1 MDKFEH
7 MAGKLMSMQEHE
19 LAKELER
26 QYKLGWC
33 DGRLDLFEELSKK
46 FIGGH
51 K

>member
-26 QYKLGWC
+26 QYKLGWR

-46 FIGGH
+46 FIGGR

>member
-7 MAGKLMSMQEHE
+7 MASKLISMQEHE

-26 QYKLGWC
+26 QYKLGWH
-33 DGRLDLFEELSKK
+33 DGQEALAVEMLSKMV
-46 FIGGH
+46 GGH

>member
-7 MAGKLMSMQEHE
+7 MASKLISMQEHE

-26 QYKLGWC
+26 QYEAGWR

>member
-7 MAGKLMSMQEHE
+7 MASKLISMQEHE

-26 QYKLGWC
+26 QYKLGWR
-33 DGRLDLFEELSKK
+33 DGRRDLFDELNKN
-46 FIGGH
+46 FVGGH